1 MEAAGFPAPR
11 QLQPPL
17 PQPFHVR
24 EESSSAGGVGPGCW
38 EAGGPGGLARR
49 ERPRPTLA
57 AAAAAELVGPAGVPG
72 DRFAAGWGLGGC
84 WAGCSRAGR
93 VGGRSWRRGES
104 WRSHGEGTQVLR
116 LRLAPGLGLGF
127 GLGLGLEEGF
137 AEEGFAEVG
146 LAAPL
151 PAAWRGCQVGGEEG
165 FSKSIRVSGKEP
177 RT

>member
-17 PQPFHVR
+17 LQPFHVR

-49 ERPRPTLA
+49 ERPRPTLE

-93 VGGRSWRRGES
+93 VGGRSWRGRGGGELEEP
-104 WRSHGEGTQVLR
+104 WRGHANSQAPACPWAWAQLR
-116 LRLAPGLGLGF
+116 PRPGGGLRGGGLRRGGPGRSAPC
-127 GLGLGLEEGF
+127 GLEGMP
-137 AEEGFAEVG
+137 GRRRGG
-146 LAAPL
+146 L
-151 PAAWRGCQVGGEEG
+151 
-165 FSKSIRVSGKEP
+165 
-177 RT
+177 